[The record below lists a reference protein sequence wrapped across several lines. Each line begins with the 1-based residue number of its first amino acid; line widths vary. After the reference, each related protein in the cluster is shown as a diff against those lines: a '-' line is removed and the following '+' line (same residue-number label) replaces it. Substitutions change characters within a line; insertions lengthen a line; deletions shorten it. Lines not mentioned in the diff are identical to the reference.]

1 MSQAN
6 IGTKVAPGGNSFN
19 FIFDE
24 VHASHWSFTDE
35 DSVRAAWWHIK
46 PGEVVLDIGCAYGS
60 YSFPALAQG
69 AGKVIAW
76 APENYKEKFLAN
88 AMVNGWSDKVEF
100 HDLGLWSQAGWLQI
114 FDGNPMPKFLGEKPA
129 EHAPSDI
136 IFEVKA
142 LDEYQF
148 DRVDWIKMDVE
159 GCEVEVLR
167 GAAETIRKHR
177 PKILIENHLFKDGS
191 INQKC
196 EDMIASAFQ
205 ANGAND
211 LGYHPRQEMPYHS
224 VSHSLFLPR

>member
-1 MSQAN
+1 MSQEHL
-6 IGTKVAPGGNSFN
+6 GSKVAPGGNTFH
-19 FIFDE
+19 FLIDPA

-76 APENYKEKFLAN
+76 APENYKDKFLAN
-88 AMVNGWSDKVEF
+88 AMVNSWSDKVEF
-100 HDLGLWSQAGWLQI
+100 HDLGLWSRPGWLQI
-114 FDGNPMPKFLGEKPA
+114 FDGNPMPNFLGEKPA
-129 EHAPSDI
+129 TISPSDI

-142 LDEYQF
+142 LDDYQF

-177 PKILIENHLFKDGS
+177 PKIVVENHLFKDGA

-196 EDMIASAFQ
+196 EDVIRAMFP
-205 ANGAND
+205 D
-211 LGYHPRQEMPYHS
+211 LTENGYHPRQEMPYHS